1 MYANIFMNMHIC
13 SSPVSN
19 RNGGG
24 RHEFCTPALL
34 HSDGREGFRELPWA
48 PDAVFK
54 ADTSDLSQQY

>member
-1 MYANIFMNMHIC
+1 MGMGGM
-13 SSPVSN
+13 SSA
-19 RNGGG
+19 
-24 RHEFCTPALL
+24 HL